1 MKRGWNVWLQ
11 VIGSVVL
18 MSVLLAACGGGTVV
32 SPAPPSAS
40 KAAVDLKVMAQRDL
54 KIDNTRILS
63 LSPDGKW
70 LAAIRDRSACIIAV
84 DTLADKVCAEMTTG
98 PLDSRSFVWSP
109 DSQRLAFTEDLLRYM
124 YESDIWMLSVDNGQ
138 LTDLTPDGIFGS
150 VLKLP
155 QDSATTLDSMPG
167 WSPDSQTLIF
177 SRSDRAN
184 GSTTLYRISVKG
196 GSPEKI
202 LDIAGSGPIA
212 VWYGPRWLGNG
223 KIVYTINHPKQSEP
237 TNGIWLAD
245 SNGQN
250 AKQLLAPDQQ
260 LGAPFLADVSA
271 TGDRAMVFYSGAF
284 QYAAHTNVSYWALL
298 DLTSGQT
305 VPLKPAAEFLYV
317 ANATFSPDGSK
328 IIYIYRTAD
337 NQTQVMVRDV
347 PSGTDNSLLTQST
360 LLGTTTDST
369 VQGLGWVNNDTVYA
383 AAAPGAGTLLTLGN
397 K

>member
-1 MKRGWNVWLQ
+1 M
-11 VIGSVVL
+11 SVRFRLTSCAVL
-18 MSVLLAACGGGTVV
+18 MITLLAGCGSGGAV
-32 SPAPPSAS
+32 SIPAPPSAS
-40 KAAVDLKVMAQRDL
+40 KAATELNVSAQRDL
-54 KIDNTRILS
+54 KIDNTQIIS

-70 LAAIRDRSACIIAV
+70 LAALRDRSACIIAV

-337 NQTQVMVRDV
+337 NQTQAMVRGV
-347 PSGTDNSLLTQST
+347 QSGTDSSLLTQAAP
-360 LLGTTTDST
+360 LGTTTNST
-369 VQGLGWVNNDTVYA
+369 VQGLDWANNDTVYA
-383 AAAPGAGTLLTLGN
+383 AAAPGAGTLLTLGS